1 MGTREITISKNI
13 KSCMHCSY
21 NCTNRNSVNST
32 LVRVISSESVQKSD
46 VFQWYFSF
54 CAAHFDLTVFIAVSV
69 AILIKVTGLHWTLET
84 LTLGPLFLYK
94 SLSQQTSKLHLFTG
108 CMSAASSPGSIHN
121 GIITYLKNFCTEK
134 VCGGNWSEKAKC
146 MFSVERVTAENVLL
160 LTPANLQILSPF
172 LLLVT
177 DI

>member
-1 MGTREITISKNI
+1 M
-13 KSCMHCSY
+13 
-21 NCTNRNSVNST
+21 
-32 LVRVISSESVQKSD
+32 ISSESVQKSD

-108 CMSAASSPGSIHN
+108 CMSAASSPGSIHQ

-134 VCGGNWSEKAKC
+134 VCGGNWSEKARC
-146 MFSVERVTAENVLL
+146 IISVWGPL
-160 LTPANLQILSPF
+160 LTMFCSSPRQTYKSFHLSCFLSQIFKVMDKNIFTYLHIAALLHLLQTLAK
-172 LLLVT
+172 LR
-177 DI
+177 DRW